1 MGYPK
6 HLMSVSAI
14 LLALLAMTAC
24 STLPPRTS
32 AERATDAELAATVQ
46 AALRADPVIYSPHID
61 VEVERG
67 EVHLKGFVYSD
78 GDRKQAQADA
88 EAVPGVQIVDMEMGI
103 MGGGI
108 SQSSN

>member
-78 GDRKQAQADA
+78 SDRQQAQADA